1 MSNNKQHTLGIDIGG
16 TNIDMG
22 LMANG
27 VLVQKTSFAV
37 DAFTDRQE
45 LLTQLIDSI
54 GSFEL
59 NEVRGIGI
67 GVPGI
72 INPESGFIFDLQNL
86 PMWYKLPLGEILSK
100 EFSLPVKLNN
110 DASCFALGHAHYGLG
125 KQSKNFVGL
134 TLGTGL
140 GMGIII
146 NRSLYS
152 GVFAGAGEIG
162 MLPYN
167 NGIVE
172 EFAASTYFIRHF
184 GQSAKDLHLQAQQ
197 GMDMALEAFNDYGV
211 HLGNAIKIVMSMLA
225 PELIILG
232 GSIAHAFPY
241 FRDSMQ
247 STINGFEYT
256 EQLEQ
261 TKILNS
267 GSSEMGIMGAAALI
281 AP

>member
-1 MSNNKQHTLGIDIGG
+1 
-16 TNIDMG
+16 
-22 LMANG
+22 
-27 VLVQKTSFAV
+27 
-37 DAFTDRQE
+37 
-45 LLTQLIDSI
+45 
-54 GSFEL
+54 
-59 NEVRGIGI
+59 
-67 GVPGI
+67 
-72 INPESGFIFDLQNL
+72 
-86 PMWYKLPLGEILSK
+86 MWYKLPLGEILSK

-152 GVFAGAGEIG
+152 GVLAGAGEIG

-172 EFAASTYFIRHF
+172 EFAASAFFLRHF
-184 GQSAKDLHLQAQQ
+184 GQSAKELNIQAQQ
-197 GMDMALEAFNDYGV
+197 GMDMALEAFKDYGV
-211 HLGNAIKIVMSMLA
+211 HLGNAIKIVMSIIA